1 MTNMNCV
8 NVEPLAMAQSSA
20 PKAQRGLPTQSCKY
34 RVYPCS
40 PENLYFSCKY
50 VTQTLQLDLAYRL

>member
-20 PKAQRGLPTQSCKY
+20 PGTERTANSKLQVP
-34 RVYPCS
+34 VYPCS
-40 PENLYFSCKY
+40 PENLYFSCNMSLRHY
-50 VTQTLQLDLAYRL
+50 SLT